1 MVLTYA
7 VALRCLDIHSSAL
20 LTLLW
25 AVLTLDL
32 VSYPNKATCFGR
44 MHCRLDLICDWRICR
59 LIAAPELYFSEVSRA
74 KDDPLLTPHCFCH
87 PDIEIS
93 CRPVTMSPPSTSP
106 LSMTDSRPAS
116 FAHGPCQCSPNSPA
130 PVNLDPL
137 RISQTSHEIK
147 TNSDY
152 QLHPAPPKAVRQ
164 SRRNWGTM

>member
-1 MVLTYA
+1 MVPFTRTVRGIWTGLMYKAFDLRKVAILRTSMVLTYA

-93 CRPVTMSPPSTSP
+93 CRPVTTSPPSTSP
-106 LSMTDSRPAS
+106 LSMTDSRPVLLTDHAS
-116 FAHGPCQCSPNSPA
+116 AH
-130 PVNLDPL
+130 
-137 RISQTSHEIK
+137 RI
-147 TNSDY
+147 Y
-152 QLHPAPPKAVRQ
+152 PPQ
-164 SRRNWGTM
+164 STLTL